1 MGEATFLPD
10 RARRADK
17 GCQLVRSVRQ
27 IHQGTGR
34 KVWTKQ
40 RDTGW
45 GSRNKGGVGKGAQH
59 S

>member
-1 MGEATFLPD
+1 MPD
-10 RARRADK
+10 RARKADK
-17 GCQLVRSVRQ
+17 ERQLVRSVRQ

-40 RDTGW
+40 RDTVW